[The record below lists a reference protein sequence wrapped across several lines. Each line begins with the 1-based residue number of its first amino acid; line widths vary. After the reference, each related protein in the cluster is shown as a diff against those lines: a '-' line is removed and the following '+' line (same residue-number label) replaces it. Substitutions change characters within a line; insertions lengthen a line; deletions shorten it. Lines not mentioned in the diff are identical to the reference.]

1 MSSTTDTMTTV
12 SMYKV
17 KSIKSGEN
25 TIPAEG
31 IKTVEDLG
39 KKIKEITGTNKE
51 LKIIFSGKV
60 LEPETDI
67 TTIGYKEEFYFVYI
81 EMKQKIVSSEQPKI
95 EIVPEHFSEGEI
107 EQENE
112 DQFTEED
119 QLPQEEQPYEQ
130 NQNLFGTQQS
140 GTQSQPPSE
149 LLNLIKQST
158 YASMFIELFNK
169 TESPDCLI
177 EILDNK
183 EVRDELLKDIKIR
196 HTLLSLSTLLR
207 KKILEKNERIKSVSE
222 NHPEEY
228 KEVVEDPDM
237 IKKGQDAL
245 AQLQQLSGL
254 MPGMGGNL
262 PIPGMGPQVNPSYQQ
277 PQLELSEEDRA
288 NIDEIVMITGK
299 SKMEVEEIY
308 FACEKNKELTV
319 NMLFN

>member
-1 MSSTTDTMTTV
+1 
-12 SMYKV
+12 MYKV
-17 KSIKSGEN
+17 KSIKAGEN

-31 IKTVEDLG
+31 IKTVKDLG
-39 KKIKEITGTNKE
+39 DKIKEITGTDKE

-60 LEPETDI
+60 LDPETDI

-81 EMKQKIVSSEQPKI
+81 EMKPKTVSLEQPKI
-95 EIVPEHFSEGEI
+95 EIVPEHFPEGDI
-107 EQENE
+107 EEQ
-112 DQFTEED
+112 TEEEFED
-119 QLPQEEQPYEQ
+119 EHNEP
-130 NQNLFGTQQS
+130 NQNTSLFGSQS
-140 GTQSQPPSE
+140 SESQPPTE

-158 YASMFIELFNK
+158 YASMFIELFNQ
-169 TESPDCLI
+169 TETPDSLI

-207 KKILEKNERIKSVSE
+207 KKVLEKNEKIKSVSE

-237 IKKGQDAL
+237 IRKGQDAL
-245 AQLQQLSGL
+245 AKLQQLSGL

-262 PIPGMGPQVNPSYQQ
+262 PMPGMGQQLNPSYQQQ
-277 PQLELSEEDRA
+277 PQLELSEEDKE

-308 FACEKNKELTV
+308 FACDKNKELTV